1 MSSDISKILEV
12 LAQQEEQR
20 IQKES
25 LLAQRQADQS
35 QRRADLAR
43 LKDELTVA
51 LQNREYNKNLVTE
64 QLKRDP
70 SCHGEAIE
78 KLLRDTYEAVFLHLF
93 PNVDTHIQT
102 LQSKIDSLE
111 NHQENYE

>member
-1 MSSDISKILEV
+1 MSDDVAKILQV
-12 LAQQEEQR
+12 LAAQEENRVAHERLQS
-20 IQKES
+20 QK
-25 LLAQRQADQS
+25 QADQS

-51 LQNREYNKNLVTE
+51 LQNRGYNKNVMVE
-64 QLKRDP
+64 QLQRDP
-70 SCHGEAIE
+70 TFHGEAIAQ
-78 KLLRDTYEAVFLHLF
+78 LLTNTFEAIFVHLH

-111 NHQENYE
+111 NHQE